1 MALFSLRELRG
12 FRTLLQ
18 ILLFTFNVVVAEV
31 IGGIL
36 GGRFTVLCSMYF
48 WRGVSFLFEILAR
61 PFRTEGH
68 VGVLRYIGPTVRTI
82 VRGWWAYVRE
92 VPALSFTLFVQKLR
106 GRVRQQRGQRR
117 SKK

>member
-18 ILLFTFNVVVAEV
+18 ILLFTFNVVVRSDWWHPWWQV
-31 IGGIL
+31 Y
-36 GGRFTVLCSMYF
+36 RMYF